1 MKARALLLVAVIS
14 LMGCGG
20 GKGPVQPPS
29 NPSSNP
35 PSPSQPTDVPTRI
48 VGAGPVESGG
58 TLNLELTTD
67 DPTKDQILAEAT
79 VSWSHEPAQP
89 ALSFK
94 KLQDSRHWQ
103 VSFTQISNEVV
114 YTISFVAVQAS
125 IRFRGQT
132 QIRVIPSPSVEP
144 PRVYLRYPADWP
156 EDVRTV
162 GNGTKLKIVGEAYP
176 GSYPIAKLRVTDQ
189 GTILQE
195 WPFNGVN
202 GAFEVDLENFGSPG
216 RKVVQVEAVDSQ
228 GNVGST
234 ELELIHDPL
243 RLNALARQFLL
254 KYACTWD
261 GQVVRFGDRE
271 DGPFAKPVRVYLWP
285 EVIPYHSIVEEAC
298 EFWTRYTG
306 IQFQVID
313 VPTLPTQIPLP
324 CIVILGELNKSTTAA
339 AITKKL
345 YDSAVALKV
354 VEGDITL
361 YQGWLTL
368 TDELKSLVIAHELGH
383 VLLVP
388 DSRKGHTTNGS
399 FMDAGATEWN
409 FHSYMQLAVRILY
422 SKNPGEPL

>member
-58 TLNLELTTD
+58 TVIFELTTG

-103 VSFTQISNEVV
+103 VSFPQVSNEVV
-114 YTISFVAVQAS
+114 YTISFVGVNHQAS

-132 QIRVIPSPSVEP
+132 QIRVIPSPPVKP
-144 PRVYLRYPADWP
+144 PKVYLRYPADWP
-156 EDVRTV
+156 EDVRTA

-176 GSYPIAKLRVTDQ
+176 GSYPITKLRVTDQ

-195 WPFNGVN
+195 WPFNGGLN
-202 GAFEVDLENFGSPG
+202 GGPFGVDLENFGSPG

-234 ELELIHDPL
+234 ELELIHDPMEL
-243 RLNALARQFLL
+243 EKRARQFLL
-254 KYACTWD
+254 EYACTPD
-261 GQVVRFGDRE
+261 GRAVRFGDRD
-271 DGPFAKPVRVYLWP
+271 DGPFAKPVRIWINSVQEYRD
-285 EVIPYHSIVEEAC
+285 IIMQAC
-298 EFWTRYTG
+298 EFWTRYSR
-306 IQFQVID
+306 IQFELVVSDEVTKPYVIIEAKFTENPKAYAETIRTGD
-313 VPTLPTQIPLP
+313 SFPKITGG
-324 CIVILGELNKSTTAA
+324 VIY
-339 AITKKL
+339 L
-345 YDSAVALKV
+345 YK
-354 VEGDITL
+354 
-361 YQGWLTL
+361 GWLSL
-368 TDELKSLVIAHELGH
+368 SDEYRSLVIAHELGH

-388 DSRKGHTTNGS
+388 DSREGHTTNGS

-409 FHSYMQLAVRILY
+409 FHPYMQLAVRILY